1 MHAAIGKTVS
11 KIKMNGDSLI
21 FSLYF
26 EFIQSKNIKTMR
38 AEKVPGTK
46 M

>member
-1 MHAAIGKTVS
+1 MDAAIGKMAS
-11 KIKMNGDSLI
+11 KIKMYGDSLI
-21 FSLYF
+21 FSLNF

-38 AEKVPGTK
+38 AEKVLGTK